1 MEWQEIAYNLHNS
14 VLFITFLFVAIGLF
28 TAVFILEPTYYKLLF
43 ASITNSNSL
52 ILNRREG
59 LFDYTLRSAIV
70 DLASLTVLI
79 LSLHYFFFSDKSVLF
94 SILLV
99 LITFPAYLILLSTG
113 TFLFFDE
120 NTLLVQNDLF
130 LSIFRLLSLVL
141 VLILFVSVY
150 SDEMLFSVTKTAVI
164 LLLGLSS
171 VILPLRSL
179 FQINTL
185 MGYGLYFNFV
195 YICTVQIAPVIVG
208 IFVVSSE

>member
-1 MEWQEIAYNLHNS
+1 MEWQEIAFSIHNS
-14 VLFITFLFVAIGLF
+14 VLFFTFLFMAISLF
-28 TAVFILEPTYYKLLF
+28 IAVYILEPAYYRLLF
-43 ASITNSNSL
+43 TSVTNSNSL

-70 DLASLTVLI
+70 DTASLTVLI

-94 SILLV
+94 SILFV
-99 LITFPAYLILLSTG
+99 LIAFPAYFILLSLG

-120 NTLLVQNDLF
+120 NTLVVQNDLF
-130 LSIFRLLSLVL
+130 LSIFRLLSLAL

-150 SDEMLFSVTKTAVI
+150 SDKMLFPATKTAVI

-171 VILPLRSL
+171 IILPLRSL
-179 FQINTL
+179 FQINRL

-208 IFVVSSE
+208 IFVISSA